1 MTASE
6 PTGAHAYTQLFD
18 PAVRPDPYPL
28 YEKLRG
34 EGPFRLPGT
43 PITLLTRHSDCTA
56 LLRDPH
62 SSVRQSMPALRL
74 GLIPPGT
81 PLPAAGARMLAPR
94 QNPSF
99 LFLDP
104 PDHTR
109 LRRLVQKAFTPRVVA
124 ELAPRITRFVDRVL
138 DRAAGTGSFDAVED
152 LGYPLPITVICE
164 LLGVPLDDEPQL
176 RRLSAA
182 LARLLDPVAP
192 TADSFG
198 PDLAEMV
205 TAREELDAYFDRLTA
220 QRRAHPGPDL
230 LTQLIAAE
238 DAGDKL
244 THNELI
250 ATCGLLLIAGHETTV
265 NLIANSLLA
274 LLRHPRLHTT
284 LAADPAL
291 APAIIEESLRY
302 DPPVQLLPR
311 IATTPMRFGD
321 TRVDAGEV
329 AIAIIAA
336 ANRDPEVFPDP
347 TTFDPTR
354 DNRHLSFGL
363 GAHFCL
369 GAPLAR
375 LEARIAVTRFAQRV
389 QAPRLLADPPRY
401 RPHINLRG
409 PAALP
414 IEFEGVLPSSM

>member
-1 MTASE
+1 MTVSE

-18 PAVRPDPYPL
+18 PAVRADPYPL
-28 YEKLRG
+28 YEKLRA
-34 EGPFRLPGT
+34 EGPIRLPGT
-43 PITLLTRHSDCTA
+43 PIVLLTGHADCTA
-56 LLRDPH
+56 LLRDAQA
-62 SSVRQSMPALRL
+62 SVQNSMPRLRL

-81 PLPAAGARMLAPR
+81 PLPPGSARMLAPR

-124 ELAPRITRFVDRVL
+124 GLAPRITRFVDQVL
-138 DRAAGTGSFDAVED
+138 DRATATGGFDAVED

-164 LLGVPLDDEPQL
+164 LLGVPLDDQPRL
-176 RRLSAA
+176 RRLSGA

-192 TADSFG
+192 TAESLG

-205 TAREELDAYFDRLTA
+205 TAREELDGYFDRLTVE
-220 QRRAHPGPDL
+220 RRANPGPDL

-265 NLIANSLLA
+265 NLIANTLLA
-274 LLRHPRLHTT
+274 LLRHPDLHTA
-284 LAADPAL
+284 LAADPDI
-291 APAIIEESLRY
+291 APAVVEESLRH

-311 IATTPMRFGD
+311 IAAAPMRFGE
-321 TRVDAGEV
+321 TAVAAGEV
-329 AIAIIAA
+329 VIAVIAA
-336 ANRDPEVFPDP
+336 ANRDPDVFPDP
-347 TTFDPTR
+347 TRFDLTR

-375 LEARIAVTRFAQRV
+375 LEARIAITRFAHRIR
-389 QAPRLLADPPRY
+389 APRLLTDPPRY
-401 RPHINLRG
+401 RPHVNLRG
-409 PAALP
+409 PATLP
-414 IEFEGVLPSSM
+414 IEFDANPLVSM